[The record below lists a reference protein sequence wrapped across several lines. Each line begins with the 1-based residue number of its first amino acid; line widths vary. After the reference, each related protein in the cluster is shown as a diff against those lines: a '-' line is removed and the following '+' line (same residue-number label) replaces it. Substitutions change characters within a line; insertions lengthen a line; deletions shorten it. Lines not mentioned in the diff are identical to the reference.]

1 MYIIKKAI
9 FMPKESNKEQGNR
22 TDFPIKCSFLELL
35 TFLNTTC
42 YSEKKVKVRSLPQN
56 KPSVMSRDFT

>member
-1 MYIIKKAI
+1 
-9 FMPKESNKEQGNR
+9 MPKESNKEQGNR

-35 TFLNTTC
+35 TFLNTTG

-56 KPSVMSRDFT
+56 KPSVMPRDFT